1 MRSKYFLPLVAA
13 ASIALLGVWLV
24 ANTRVNVAYAVTE
37 CVFQFQHPLPKE
49 ATELHTLQACEREA
63 RHSGIGLGYVVA
75 IFALAGATAAV
86 LGYVVGKQEV
96 EKAGQQWPLGSKGS
110 VAASHSGSHG

>member
-1 MRSKYFLPLVAA
+1 MRSKYFLPLVTGT
-13 ASIALLGVWLV
+13 SIALLGVWLV

-37 CVFQFQHPLPKE
+37 CVYRFQHPLPRE
-49 ATELHTLQACEREA
+49 TTELHKLQQCEQDA

-86 LGYVVGKQEV
+86 LGYVAGKQE
-96 EKAGQQWPLGSKGS
+96 ARAWQQWPLGSKGS
-110 VAASHSGSHG
+110 VADSHSGSHG